1 MMETNAQLF
10 AVINEQKCIAAM
22 LKAVKESGIP
32 QQQADYFFRIYEA
45 TSEQRIERLAASF
58 RGEKVT
64 YGPFKKLGV
73 LK

>member
-1 MMETNAQLF
+1 METNAQLF
-10 AVINEQKCIAAM
+10 AIVYEQGSIASM
-22 LKAVKESGIP
+22 LKAAKESGIP

-58 RGEKVT
+58 RGEEVT
-64 YGPFKKLGV
+64 YGPFRKLGV